1 MAAIMHDDNRE
12 IRGGVL
18 STAIPVRFRITSHN
32 IDAALRYRAVLA
44 LLADRWRPDLRV
56 LEVGSGSGGAAEWLD
71 HEIIGVDTS
80 FERTA
85 ERGRRNLVET
95 PGSVMDIPLPDGSF
109 DAVLC
114 VEMLEHIAAEE
125 RPRAIKELVRVLAPG
140 GRLILTF
147 PSGAEARKLDRWLA
161 DAYEARQGKPHPW
174 ATEHLA
180 LGIPDAD
187 EIAHLARATGADV
200 DVHSNAW
207 GPGWRFMHD
216 LYTVGHGLPFT
227 WPLFRRP
234 FVSIAYHVLARLNR
248 APSYRAIIVIDRP

>member
-1 MAAIMHDDNRE
+1 M
-12 IRGGVL
+12 
-18 STAIPVRFRITSHN
+18 
-32 IDAALRYRAVLA
+32 LA

-95 PGSVMDIPLPDGSF
+95 PGSVTAIPLPDGSF

-114 VEMLEHIAAEE
+114 VEMLEHIPAED
-125 RPRAIKELVRVLAPG
+125 RPRAIEELVRVLAPG

-147 PSGAEARKLDRWLA
+147 PSGAAARELDRWLA
-161 DAYEARQGKPHPW
+161 DAYAARHGKPHPW

-180 LGIPDAD
+180 LGAPDAD
-187 EIAHLARATGADV
+187 EIAALARATGADV
-200 DVHSNAW
+200 DIQSNAW

-216 LYTVGHGLPFT
+216 LYTVGRGQPFT
-227 WPLFRRP
+227 RPLFHRP
-234 FVSIAYHVLARLNR
+234 FVSVVYHVLARLNG
-248 APSYRAIIVIDRP
+248 APSYRAVVVVDRS